1 MKLTSPTE
9 WSKDSTSFKAVVDL
23 DAEFMNYP
31 WNEAEWGL
39 LDNSKKLFVWEEEAV
54 FGFALYQLSPLEELA
69 HLLKIVVHPSI
80 RGSGES
86 SKFWQAQVSA
96 LKSLGF
102 KTIYL
107 EVALEN
113 ERAQR
118 FYRKMGAQLLRRVKG
133 FYRDGSDALTMS
145 VAI

>member
-1 MKLTSPTE
+1 MKVTSPTE
-9 WSKDSTSFKAVVDL
+9 WSKDSSSFKTVVEL

-31 WNEAEWGL
+31 WNEAEWGV
-39 LDNSKKLFVWEEEAV
+39 LDSSKKLFLWEDEAIY
-54 FGFALYQLSPLEELA
+54 GFALYQLSPLEELA
-69 HLLKIVVHPSI
+69 HLLKIVVHPSK
-80 RGSGES
+80 RGSSES
-86 SKFWQAQVSA
+86 TEFWQAQVSA
-96 LKSLGF
+96 LKTMGM

-107 EVALEN
+107 EVAVEN

-118 FYRKMGAQLLRRVKG
+118 FYRKMGAQLLQRVKA

>member
-1 MKLTSPTE
+1 MKLTSPAV
-9 WSKDSTSFKAVVDL
+9 WSKDADAFRTVVDL

-31 WNEAEWGL
+31 WNEAEWGQ
-39 LDNSKKLFVWEEEAV
+39 LDSSKKLFLWEDEAV

-80 RGSGES
+80 RGSSES
-86 SKFWQAQVSA
+86 AEFWQAQVSA
-96 LKSLGF
+96 LKSLGL

-107 EVALEN
+107 EVAVEN

>member
-1 MKLTSPTE
+1 MKLTSPAA
-9 WSKDSTSFKAVVDL
+9 WSKDSAAFKSVVDL

-31 WNEAEWGL
+31 WNEAEWEL
-39 LDNSKKLFVWEEEAV
+39 LDSSKKLFLWEDEAV

-80 RGSGES
+80 RGSIES
-86 SKFWQAQVSA
+86 SEFWQAQVSA
-96 LKSLGF
+96 LKSLGL

-107 EVALEN
+107 EVAVEN